1 MATSY
6 SLLSTVNGRLWDIS
20 ANKLQASSTIIENNN
35 IAYSSYDGSGVIRPL
50 LKTDTSNNV
59 LQYGYLGRNL
69 MTSTNT
75 GTTIY
80 STDPTNP
87 SSISIT
93 STGAQLLGVPT
104 APTATIGTNTTQVA
118 TTAFVSNAL
127 GSTTTFVPPAVTQL
141 TSGSGTYTTPTNA
154 LYLVVEM
161 IGGGGGG
168 GGASTTQNSG
178 GTGGTGGT
186 TTFGSSLLTCV
197 GGSGGA
203 PSTYGGAGGGGTATV
218 GTGATGVA
226 ISGGPGNNANFLITG
241 TYVNGGLGGSSPFA
255 GGGYGG
261 QANYYGGAGGAN
273 TGTGGGGAGSPS
285 GGWAGCGGG
294 AGGYIKATISTPSSS
309 YSYSVGGAG
318 SGGTQGTGATQN
330 NGGAGGT
337 GVIIVTAYFSAITQT
352 LSTINST
359 VVAKSDNFNY
369 YPTFINNNTNGSYVI
384 DADGTGA
391 LKYNPSTGSLYATKF
406 INNITNY
413 SVYVLPQTT
422 VNGTVTQWVDLQA
435 GGNFTIPNAGVWQ
448 VVLQTRLRDTA
459 ATSSGYIRLSL
470 CNSGS
475 AGNGEI
481 MNQSGQS
488 RTIMAM
494 EKIQSSQGSFIN
506 LGHNA
511 VWLLNVGSAQ
521 SFPYAIYPQAFLAS
535 ITEFVN
541 YNDSNGYPTI
551 QATRI
556 QEPIG
561 TGLFII

>member
-69 MTSTNT
+69 MTSTNI

-127 GSTTTFVPPAVTQL
+127 GSTTNYVPPQVTTL

-154 LYLVVEM
+154 LYITVKMV
-161 IGGGGGG
+161 GGGGGG
-168 GGASTTQNSG
+168 GGSG
-178 GTGGTGGT
+178 SGNGTPSVKGGTGGT
-186 TTFGSSLLTCV
+186 TTFGTSLLTCNGGGGGDYGTTTNTGGIATINSPATGIALNGGAAGSGSTNITGFIGGMCGGV
-197 GGSGGA
+197 TPFGGAGAGANNTAGGNATSNTGSGG
-203 PSTYGGAGGGGTATV
+203 GAAGSASANGYN
-218 GTGATGVA
+218 TG
-226 ISGGPGNNANFLITG
+226 SGG
-241 TYVNGGLGGSSPFA
+241 S
-255 GGGYGG
+255 
-261 QANYYGGAGGAN
+261 
-273 TGTGGGGAGSPS
+273 
-285 GGWAGCGGG
+285 
-294 AGGYIKATISTPSSS
+294 AGGYIEAVITSPSSS
-309 YSYSVGGAG
+309 YSYSVGA
-318 SGGTQGTGATQN
+318 GGTAGPAAPNGYA
-330 NGGAGGT
+330 GGAGGT

-413 SVYVLPQTT
+413 SVYVLPYTS

-448 VVLQTRLRDTA
+448 VVLQTRLRYTA
-459 ATSSGYIRLSL
+459 ATSTGFIRLSL
-470 CNSGS
+470 CNSGT

-488 RTIMAM
+488 RTVMAV
-494 EKIQSSQGSFIN
+494 EKIQSNVTNSFIN

-511 VWLLNVGSAQ
+511 MWLLNVGSAQ
-521 SFPYAIYPQAFLAS
+521 TFPYAIYPQAFLTT

-551 QATRI
+551 QATRV
-556 QEPIG
+556 QEPIA

>member
-127 GSTTTFVPPAVTQL
+127 GSTTNYVPPQVNTL

-154 LYLVVEM
+154 LYITVKMV
-161 IGGGGGG
+161 GGGGGG
-168 GGASTTQNSG
+168 GGSG
-178 GTGGTGGT
+178 SGNGTPSVKGGTGGT
-186 TTFGSSLLTCV
+186 TTFGTSLLTCNGGGGGDYGTTTNTGGSATINSPATGIALNGGAAGSGSTNITGFIGGMCGGV
-197 GGSGGA
+197 TPFGGAGAGANNTAGGNATSNTGSGG
-203 PSTYGGAGGGGTATV
+203 GAAGSASANGYN
-218 GTGATGVA
+218 TG
-226 ISGGPGNNANFLITG
+226 SGG
-241 TYVNGGLGGSSPFA
+241 S
-255 GGGYGG
+255 
-261 QANYYGGAGGAN
+261 
-273 TGTGGGGAGSPS
+273 
-285 GGWAGCGGG
+285 
-294 AGGYIKATISTPSSS
+294 AGGYIEAVITSPSSS
-309 YSYSVGGAG
+309 YSYSVG
-318 SGGTQGTGATQN
+318 
-330 NGGAGGT
+330 AGGT
-337 GVIIVTAYFSAITQT
+337 AGPAAPNGYAGGVGGSGVIIVTAYFSAITQT

-422 VNGTVTQWVDLQA
+422 VNNTVSQWVDLQA

-448 VVLQTRLRDTA
+448 VVLQTRLRDDA
-459 ATSSGYIRLSL
+459 STSTGFIRVSL
-470 CNSGS
+470 FNSGS

-481 MNQSGQS
+481 LTQSSQS
-488 RTIMAM
+488 RTVMAM
-494 EKIQSSQGSFIN
+494 EKIQSSQSSFIN

-511 VWLLNVGSAQ
+511 MWLLNVGSAQ
-521 SFPYAIYPQAFLAS
+521 SFPYAIYPQAYLAS
-535 ITEFVN
+535 ITNFVN
-541 YNDSNGYPTI
+541 FNDSNGYPTI
-551 QATRI
+551 QATRV